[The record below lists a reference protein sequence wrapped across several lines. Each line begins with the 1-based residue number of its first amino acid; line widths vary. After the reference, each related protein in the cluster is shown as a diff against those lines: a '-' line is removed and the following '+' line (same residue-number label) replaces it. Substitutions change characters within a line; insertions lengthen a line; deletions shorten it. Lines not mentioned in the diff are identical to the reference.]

1 MEHIF
6 KSPDS
11 NRKRIM
17 FVILFSI
24 GMLLFIGY
32 EGQREQRILLEHYG
46 EEQLLLVNQVIRFS
60 GARSDVSSLSSDWE
74 PQMRKI
80 LSESAVSGSRYWILC
95 RGGSIVF
102 LRNESL
108 TKQYGTSDLSSYFS
122 PEENTDF
129 YQLFSEK
136 KSFSTT
142 VNRQEEGELLA
153 SVSQLTAGGTAY
165 TLILC
170 TKTSYIMSLNQM
182 LAHQTY
188 LMMAALFLSAVAIIV
203 TLLFNGEITGA
214 KEIIHSLREE
224 LQKRTLQLTAL
235 SEGQLTLFNQN
246 QSALY
251 DQKQNHNHNE
261 PDRTKCRSALRGAGR
276 REERKNREEKIK
288 GEEDKKRRHRQ
299 YRLKFY
305 LNTYHFIYINGNP
318 GELHPHT
325 WQMMAQAVNQKDG
338 LILFNE
344 VEQRIDAVLD
354 RFQDKTLN
362 DMEPF
367 DVLNPTLENISEYFK
382 NEFAAVLNQFGWQL
396 IRFECSETPTRAY
409 LIDQS
414 DLLE

>member
-6 KSPDS
+6 KSPNS
-11 NRKRIM
+11 NRKRII

-46 EEQLLLVNQVIRFS
+46 EEQLLLVNQAILFS
-60 GARSDVSSLSSDWE
+60 GARSDFSSLGPDWE

-95 RGGSIVF
+95 REDSIVF

-122 PEENTDF
+122 GEENSDF
-129 YQLFSEK
+129 YRMFSEK

-142 VNRQEEGELLA
+142 VNRQGEGELLA
-153 SVSQLTAGGTAY
+153 SVSQFTAGGTAY

-188 LMMAALFLSAVAIIV
+188 LMMAALLLSAVAIIV
-203 TLLFNGEITGA
+203 TLLFNGEITSA
-214 KEIIHSLREE
+214 KETIHSLREE
-224 LQKRTLQLTAL
+224 LQKRTLQVTSL
-235 SEGQLTLFNQN
+235 SEGQLTLF
-246 QSALY
+246 
-251 DQKQNHNHNE
+251 DQKQSDLYDKKQNHKE
-261 PDRTKCRSALRGAGR
+261 TDRTRFRSALRGAGR
-276 REERKNREEKIK
+276 REERKNREEGKYREARKI
-288 GEEDKKRRHRQ
+288 RRHRQ

-305 LNTYHFIYINGNP
+305 LNTYHFIYINGRP

-325 WQMMAQAVNQKDG
+325 WQMTAQAVNQKDG

-344 VEQRIDAVLD
+344 VEQKIDAVLD

-362 DMEPF
+362 EMEPF

-382 NEFAAVLNQFGWQL
+382 NEFSAVLNQFGWQL